1 MSPDSEKWL
10 QAMKSEIQSMYD
22 NQVWNLVDPTEDA
35 KVSGYKWVH
44 KIKHD
49 MTFKS

>member
-1 MSPDSEKWL
+1 
-10 QAMKSEIQSMYD
+10 MYD
-22 NQVWNLVDPTEDA
+22 NQVWNLVDPPKGD
-35 KVSGYKWVH
+35 KVIGCEWVH